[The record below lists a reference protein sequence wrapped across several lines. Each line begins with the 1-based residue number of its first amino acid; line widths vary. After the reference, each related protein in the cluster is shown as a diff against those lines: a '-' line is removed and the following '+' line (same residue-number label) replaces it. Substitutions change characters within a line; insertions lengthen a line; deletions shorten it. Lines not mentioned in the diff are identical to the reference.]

1 MGFVAPLVLVGL
13 GALAIPVL
21 IHLIQRERK
30 RVVEF
35 PSLMFLRKIPY
46 QSVRRRRVRDWLLLA
61 LRLAALALIVLA
73 FARPFFRRSEL
84 AAAAQN
90 GAREAIILVDTSYS
104 MEYGDRWPKAKA
116 AATDAIRG
124 LGPGDRASLVFFS
137 SGAEVAVRSAAD
149 HGRLESGVAAA
160 ATGPGATR
168 YAPALKLAGSLLG
181 ESALP
186 RREIFLISDFQRRGW
201 EQTPGR
207 DDVKLPERTT
217 LTPVNVASGET
228 ANLSVTP
235 VSLQRTRFENHD
247 RVVVTAGVVNHGK
260 QPVTGATLALEV
272 DGNAI
277 QSLPTDVAPGGSSSV
292 TFNAFTVA
300 SRNMRGTVRLP
311 ADGLARDNVF
321 HFVVSPSEPVHAVV
335 INRSGAEREA
345 LFLTRALAISE
356 SPRVDLLART
366 PTTVSDADL
375 RQAAVVL
382 VNDVQVPDDLA
393 DRLARFVA
401 AGGGL
406 FLAAGPNATWPAR
419 VAETVPGLPGDPV
432 DRTMTT
438 PSRLGGLEYSHP
450 VFELFR
456 APRTGDFSAARFYG
470 YRGVQKPTGQVL
482 ARFDDGTP
490 ALMESKER
498 SGGSG
503 RVLLWNST
511 LDLEWNDLAVKPV
524 FLPFV
529 HTVTKYLADFTEP
542 PASLTVGQVIPAP
555 RKAPG
560 KGVSPS
566 RGGTI
571 AVAPSGARV
580 SIETEDGA
588 LELGEQ
594 GFYDVRT
601 QGASADSA
609 TALASNV
616 DLSESDLTPLDP
628 RELAAAVAGRAPGQL
643 GGLGTGRPSDE
654 AQARAQRLWWYLL
667 VAGGLL
673 LAAETLLSNR
683 LSQNGARVS

>member
-46 QSVRRRRVRDWLLLA
+46 QSVRRRRIRDWLLLA
-61 LRLAALALIVLA
+61 MRLAALALIVLA

-104 MEYGDRWPKAKA
+104 MEYGDRWQKAKA

-124 LGPGDRASLVFFS
+124 LGPGDRASLVLFS
-137 SGAEVAVRSAAD
+137 SAAEVAVRSAAD
-149 HGRLESGVAAA
+149 RGRLESGVAAA

-186 RREIFLISDFQRRGW
+186 RREIILISDFQRRGW

-247 RVVVTAGVVNHGK
+247 RVVVTAGVVNHGR
-260 QPVTGATLALEV
+260 QPVTGAMLALEV

-277 QSLPTDVAPGGSSSV
+277 QSLPADVAPGGSSSV
-292 TFNAFTVA
+292 TFNPFTVA

-311 ADGLARDNVF
+311 ADGLKRDNVF
-321 HFVVSPSEPVHAVV
+321 HFVVSPSEPVHALV
-335 INRSGAEREA
+335 INRGGAEKEA

-356 SPRVDLLART
+356 SPRVDLLTRT
-366 PTTVSDADL
+366 PTTVSDADF

-382 VNDVQVPDDLA
+382 VNDVQMPDELA

-406 FLAAGPNATWPAR
+406 FIAAGPHATWPAQS
-419 VAETVPGLPGDPV
+419 AETVPGLPGDLV
-432 DRTMTT
+432 DRTMTP

-498 SGGSG
+498 TAGAG

-511 LDLEWNDLAVKPV
+511 LDLEWNDLPVKPV

-529 HTVTKYLADFTEP
+529 HTLTKYLADFTEP

-555 RKAPG
+555 RKAQG
-560 KGVSPS
+560 KGSSPA

-571 AVAPSGARV
+571 AVAPSGSRV
-580 SIETEDGA
+580 AIETEDGA

-601 QGASADSA
+601 QGAAADSA

-616 DLSESDLTPLDP
+616 DLSESDLAPLDP

-643 GGLGTGRPSDE
+643 GGLGTARPSDE
-654 AQARAQRLWWYLL
+654 AQAQAQRLWWYLL

>member
-1 MGFVAPLVLVGL
+1 MAFVAPLILVGL

-46 QSVRRRRVRDWLLLA
+46 QSVRRRRVRDWLLL
-61 LRLAALALIVLA
+61 LMRLAALALIVLA
-73 FARPFFRRSEL
+73 FARPFFRRSAL

-90 GAREAIILVDTSYS
+90 GAREAVILVDTSYS
-104 MEYGDRWPKAKA
+104 MEYGDRWQKGKTA
-116 AATDAIRG
+116 AAAAIRA
-124 LGPGDRASLVFFS
+124 LGPGDRASLVFFA

-149 HGRLESGVAAA
+149 KGRLEAALATA

-186 RREIFLISDFQRRGW
+186 RREIVLISDFQRRGW

-207 DDVKLPERTT
+207 DDVKLPDRTT
-217 LTPVNVASGET
+217 LSPINVAAGDT

-247 RVVVTAGVVNHGK
+247 RVVVTAGLVNHGAK
-260 QPVTGATLALEV
+260 PVTGAALALEI

-277 QSLPTDVAPGGSSSV
+277 QSLPADVAPGGSSSV
-292 TFNAFTVA
+292 TFAPFTVA

-321 HFVVSPSEPVHAVV
+321 HFVVSPSEPVHAIVV
-335 INRSGAEREA
+335 NRSGADREA
-345 LFLTRALAISE
+345 LYLSRALAISE
-356 SPRVDLLART
+356 TPRVELQTRT
-366 PTTVSDADL
+366 PATVTEADL
-375 RQAAVVL
+375 RGAAVVL
-382 VNDVQVPDDLA
+382 LNDVEVTDELA
-393 DRLARFVA
+393 DRLGRFVA
-401 AGGGL
+401 AGGGVL
-406 FLAAGPNATWPAR
+406 VAAGPHASWPAH
-419 VAETVPGLPGDPV
+419 AAALMPALPGQPV
-432 DRTMTT
+432 DRTTTT

-450 VFELFR
+450 LFELFR

-470 YRGVQKPTGQVL
+470 YRAVENSTGLVL

-490 ALMESKER
+490 ALMETKDR
-498 SGGSG
+498 KPGGG

-511 LDLEWNDLAVKPV
+511 LDLEWNDLPVKPV

-529 HTVTKYLADFTEP
+529 HTLTKYLADFAEP
-542 PASLTVGQVIPAP
+542 AASLTVGQVIPAP
-555 RKAPG
+555 RKAAG
-560 KGVSPS
+560 RGTAAA

-571 AVAPSGARV
+571 AIAPSGARV
-580 SIETEDGA
+580 SVETEDGA
-588 LELGEQ
+588 LELAEQ

-601 QGASADSA
+601 QGAAADSA
-609 TALASNV
+609 TTLASNV
-616 DLSESDLTPLDP
+616 DLSESDLSPLDP
-628 RELAAAVAGRAPGQL
+628 RELAAAVAGRAAGDNASL
-643 GGLGTGRPSDE
+643 GETRPSDD
-654 AQARAQRLWWYLL
+654 AQAQAQRLWWYLL

-673 LAAETLLSNR
+673 LAGETLLSNR

>member
-35 PSLMFLRKIPY
+35 PSLMFLSKIPY
-46 QSVRRRRVRDWLLLA
+46 QSVRRRRIRDWFLLLI
-61 LRLAALALIVLA
+61 RLTALALIVLA
-73 FARPFFRRSEL
+73 FSRPFFKQSEL
-84 AAAAQN
+84 AAAAQS
-90 GAREAIILVDTSYS
+90 GAREAVILVDTSYS
-104 MEYGDRWPKAKA
+104 MEYGDRWQKAKSA
-116 AATDAIRG
+116 AADAIRG
-124 LGPGDRASLVFFS
+124 LGPGDRASLVLFS
-137 SGAEVAVRSAAD
+137 SGAEVVVRSAAD
-149 HGRLESGVAAA
+149 RGRLESGLASA

-168 YAPALKLAGSLLG
+168 FAPALKLASSLLG

-186 RREIFLISDFQRRGW
+186 RREIILISDFQRRGW
-201 EQTPGR
+201 EATPGR

-217 LTPVNVASGET
+217 LTPVNVAGGET
-228 ANLSVTP
+228 SNLSATA

-247 RVVVTAGVVNHGK
+247 RVVVTAGLVNHGK
-260 QPVTGATLALEV
+260 TPVKGATLALEI
-272 DGNAI
+272 DGNAV

-292 TFNAFTVA
+292 TFGPVTVA

-311 ADGLARDNVF
+311 DDGLKRDNVF
-321 HFVVSPSEPVHAVV
+321 HFVVSPSEPVHALV

-345 LFLTRALAISE
+345 LYLSRALAIGE
-356 SPRVDLLART
+356 SPRVELVTRT
-366 PTTVSDADL
+366 PANVSDADL
-375 RQAAVVL
+375 RLASVVL
-382 VNDVQVPDDLA
+382 VNDVQMPDDLA
-393 DRLARFVA
+393 NRLTRFVA
-401 AGGGL
+401 SGGGL
-406 FLAAGPNATWPAR
+406 FIAAGPNATWPA
-419 VAETVPGLPGDPV
+419 AAADTVPGLPGDPV

-438 PSRLGGLEYSHP
+438 PSRIGGLEYSHP

-470 YRGVQKPTGQVL
+470 YRGVQKPTGQIL

-490 ALMESKER
+490 ALMEARDK
-498 SGGSG
+498 SGAG
-503 RVLLWNST
+503 RVLLWTST

-529 HTVTKYLADFTEP
+529 HTVTKYLADFAEP
-542 PASLTVGQVIPAP
+542 PASLTVGQVIPTP
-555 RKAPG
+555 RRAGG
-560 KGVSPS
+560 KGTAVA

-580 SIETEDGA
+580 AVETEDGA
-588 LELGEQ
+588 LELSEQ

-601 QGASADSA
+601 QGAAADSA
-609 TALASNV
+609 TTLASNV
-616 DLSESDLTPLDP
+616 DLTESDLAPLDP
-628 RELAAAVAGRAPGQL
+628 KELAAAVAGRSSGGL
-643 GGLGTGRPSDE
+643 GGLANGRPSDE
-654 AQARAQRLWWYLL
+654 AQAQAQRLWWYLL

-673 LAAETLLSNR
+673 LAAETMLSNR

>member
-1 MGFVAPLVLVGL
+1 MGFVAPLVLMGL

-46 QSVRRRRVRDWLLLA
+46 QSVRRRRIRDWLLLVM
-61 LRLAALALIVLA
+61 RLAALALIVVA

-84 AAAAQN
+84 AAATQN
-90 GAREAIILVDTSYS
+90 GAREAVILVDTSYS

-116 AATDAIRG
+116 AAADAIRT

-149 HGRLESGVAAA
+149 HGRLESALAAA
-160 ATGPGATR
+160 ASGPGATR
-168 YAPALKLAGSLLG
+168 YAPALKLAGSLLA

-186 RREIFLISDFQRRGW
+186 RREIILISDFQRRGW

-207 DDVKLPERTT
+207 DDVKLPDRTT

-247 RVVVTAGVVNHGK
+247 RIVVTAGVVNRGTK
-260 QPVTGATLALEV
+260 PVTGTTLALDV
-272 DGNAI
+272 DGQTI
-277 QSLPTDVAPGGSSSV
+277 QSLATDVAPGGSSSV
-292 TFNAFTVA
+292 TFNPFTVA

-311 ADGLARDNVF
+311 ADGLKRDNVF
-321 HFVVSPSEPVHAVV
+321 HFVVSPSEPVRLIVV
-335 INRSGAEREA
+335 NRGGAEREA
-345 LFLTRALAISE
+345 LYLSRALAISE
-356 SPRVDLLART
+356 SPRVELTART
-366 PTTVSDADL
+366 PATVTDADL
-375 RQAAVVL
+375 RLAAVVL
-382 VNDVQVPDDLA
+382 VNDVQVPDELA
-393 DRLARFVA
+393 DRLTRFVA

-406 FLAAGPNATWPAR
+406 LVAAGPHATWPAH
-419 VAETVPGLPGDPV
+419 AADTLPGLPGDPV
-432 DRTMTT
+432 DRTTST
-438 PSRLGGLEYSHP
+438 PSRLGSLEYSHP
-450 VFELFR
+450 IFELFR

-470 YRGVQKPTGQVL
+470 FRAVQKPTGQVL

-490 ALMESKER
+490 ALMESKDR
-498 SGGSG
+498 KAGAG
-503 RVLLWNST
+503 RVLLWTST
-511 LDLEWNDLAVKPV
+511 MDLEWNDLPVKPV
-524 FLPFV
+524 FLPFI
-529 HTVTKYLADFTEP
+529 HTVTKYLAVFTEP

-555 RKAPG
+555 RKIPG
-560 KGVSPS
+560 RGAGPA

-601 QGASADSA
+601 QGAGADSA
-609 TALASNV
+609 TTLASNV
-616 DLSESDLTPLDP
+616 DLSESDLSPLDP
-628 RELAAAVAGRAPGQL
+628 RELAAAVAGRAPGDPA
-643 GGLGTGRPSDE
+643 GPGHGRPSDE
-654 AQARAQRLWWYLL
+654 AQAQAQRLWWYLL

>member
-1 MGFVAPLVLVGL
+1 MGFVAPLVLMGL

-46 QSVRRRRVRDWLLLA
+46 QSVRRRRIRDWFLLLM
-61 LRLAALALIVLA
+61 RLTALALIVLA
-73 FARPFFRRSEL
+73 FARPFFKRSDL
-84 AAAAQN
+84 AAAAQS

-104 MEYGDRWPKAKA
+104 MEYGDRWQKAKS

-137 SGAEVAVRSAAD
+137 SGAEVAVRSGAD
-149 HGRLESGVAAA
+149 RGRLEAGLAAA

-168 YAPALKLAGSLLG
+168 FAPALKLASSLLG

-186 RREIFLISDFQRRGW
+186 RREIILISDFQRRGW

-217 LTPVNVASGET
+217 LTPVNVAAGET
-228 ANLSVTP
+228 SNLSATP

-260 QPVTGATLALEV
+260 TPVKGVTLALEI
-272 DGNAI
+272 DGNAV

-292 TFNAFTVA
+292 TFGPVTVA

-311 ADGLARDNVF
+311 DDALKRDNVF
-321 HFVVSPSEPVHAVV
+321 HFVVSPTEPVQALV
-335 INRSGAEREA
+335 INRSGERES
-345 LFLTRALAISE
+345 LYISRALAIGE
-356 SPRVDLLART
+356 SPRIEITTRT
-366 PTTVSDADL
+366 PANVSDADL
-375 RQAAVVL
+375 RLASVVV
-382 VNDVQVPDDLA
+382 VNDIQVPDDLA
-393 DRLARFVA
+393 GRLSRFVA

-406 FLAAGPNATWPAR
+406 FIAAGPNATWPESA
-419 VAETVPGLPGDPV
+419 ADTVPGLPGDPV

-438 PSRLGGLEYSHP
+438 PSRVGGLEYSHP

-456 APRTGDFSAARFYG
+456 APRTGDYSAARFYG

-490 ALMESKER
+490 ALMESR
-498 SGGSG
+498 SKPGAG
-503 RVLLWNST
+503 RVLLWTST
-511 LDLEWNDLAVKPV
+511 LDLTWNDLAVKPV
-524 FLPFV
+524 FLPFI
-529 HTVTKYLADFTEP
+529 HTVTKYLANFTEAP
-542 PASLTVGQVIPAP
+542 PSLTVGQVIPAP
-555 RKAPG
+555 RRTAG
-560 KGVSPS
+560 KGAAVA

-580 SIETEDGA
+580 AVETEDGA
-588 LELGEQ
+588 LELTEQ

-601 QGASADSA
+601 QGAAADSA
-609 TALASNV
+609 TTLASNV
-616 DLSESDLTPLDP
+616 DLSESDLAALDP
-628 RELAAAVAGRAPGQL
+628 KELAAAVAGRSVSGAI
-643 GGLGTGRPSDE
+643 GGLANGRPSDE
-654 AQARAQRLWWYLL
+654 AQAQAQRLWWYLL

-673 LAAETLLSNR
+673 LAAETMISNR

>member
-1 MGFVAPLVLVGL
+1 MGFVTPLVLVGL

-46 QSVRRRRVRDWLLLA
+46 QSVRRRRIRDWWLLL
-61 LRLAALALIVLA
+61 LRLAALALIVMA

-84 AAAAQN
+84 AAATQN
-90 GAREAIILVDTSYS
+90 GAREAVILVDTSYS

-116 AATDAIRG
+116 AAADAIKG
-124 LGPGDRASLVFFS
+124 MAPGDRASLVLFS
-137 SGAEVAVRSAAD
+137 SDAEVAVRSAAD
-149 HGRLESGVAAA
+149 RTRLEAALA
-160 ATGPGATR
+160 TASTGPGATR

-186 RREIFLISDFQRRGW
+186 RREIILISDFQRRGW

-217 LTPVNVASGET
+217 LTPVNVATGQTS
-228 ANLSVTP
+228 NLSVTP

-247 RVVVTAGVVNHGK
+247 RVAVTAGVVNYSAK
-260 QPVTGATLALEV
+260 AVSGATLTLEV
-272 DGNAI
+272 DGQAI
-277 QSLPTDVAPGGSSSV
+277 QSQKTDVASGGSSSV
-292 TFNAFTVA
+292 TFTPFTVA

-311 ADGLARDNVF
+311 NDGLRRDNMF
-321 HFVVSPSEPVHAVV
+321 HFVVSPSEPVQAVV
-335 INRSGAEREA
+335 INRPGAEKEA
-345 LFLTRALAISE
+345 LYLSRALAISE
-356 SPRVDLLART
+356 SPRVDLATKT
-366 PTTVSDADL
+366 PATFSDADA

-382 VNDVQVPDDLA
+382 LNDIQVPDDLA
-393 DRLARFVA
+393 DRLAKFVA

-406 FLAAGPNATWPAR
+406 LVAAGPHATWPAR
-419 VAETVPGLPGDPV
+419 LAEIVPALPGDPV
-432 DRTMTT
+432 DRTTTT

-456 APRTGDFSAARFYG
+456 APRSGDFSAARFYG
-470 YRGVQKPTGQVL
+470 YRGALQPTGQVL

-490 ALMESKER
+490 ALMESKDR
-498 SGGSG
+498 KTGAG
-503 RVLLWNST
+503 RVLLWTST
-511 LDLEWNDLAVKPV
+511 LDLEWNDMPVKPV
-524 FLPFV
+524 FLPFI
-529 HTVTKYLADFTEP
+529 HTVTKYLADFAEA

-555 RKAPG
+555 RKGAG
-560 KGVSPS
+560 KGAAST

-580 SIETEDGA
+580 SIDTEDGA

-601 QGASADSA
+601 QGSGADSA
-609 TALASNV
+609 TTLASNV
-616 DLSESDLTPLDP
+616 DLTESDLSPLDP
-628 RELAAAVAGRAPGQL
+628 RELAAAVAGRAPGTIA
-643 GGLGTGRPSDE
+643 GLSSGRPSDE
-654 AQARAQRLWWYLL
+654 AQAQAQRLWWYLL
-667 VAGGLL
+667 VAGGLF